1 MSQEE
6 PQEQDDWVAIYNYHV
21 DSPES
26 SEESFEGVVWE
37 KAKKT
42 KPWPTNVGKKK
53 YQEQPG
59 TSKQSVPT
67 QDDSTPGQDPTPIEF
82 HESQV
87 VELGENGYG
96 CVICGK
102 TCKKRST
109 VVSHISRLH
118 LNRKARTCPHCNHE
132 FATVYGL
139 KRHLPQHGVS
149 VSEFVCD
156 ICEKSFALK
165 DLIRQH
171 MQIHVK
177 GELFKCE
184 VCNKKFKHA
193 RSLKRHTK
201 SKRHLE
207 TVRRR
212 VVTKRLQTLRNTK
225 FLISKFRF
233 IFYFSNKLTFV

>member
-1 MSQEE
+1 MSQTHKMAQEEPQEE

-87 VELGENGYG
+87 MELGENGYG
-96 CVICGK
+96 CVLCGK
-102 TCKKRST
+102 TYKKRST

-118 LNRKARTCPHCNHE
+118 VNGKARICPYCNRE
-132 FATVYGL
+132 LSTVYSL
-139 KRHLPQHGVS
+139 ERHLLQHGVGDPG
-149 VSEFVCD
+149 VFVCD
-156 ICEKSFALK
+156 FCAKSFFHK
-165 DLIRQH
+165 DAIRNH
-171 MQIHVK
+171 MKIHVK
-177 GELFKCE
+177 GELFKC
-184 VCNKKFKHA
+184 A
-193 RSLKRHTK
+193 S
-201 SKRHLE
+201 S
-207 TVRRR
+207 
-212 VVTKRLQTLRNTK
+212 
-225 FLISKFRF
+225 
-233 IFYFSNKLTFV
+233 SNASVA